1 MRLGQWVKHF
11 LVYGTGII
19 LMNLLPALM
28 IPIYTYRITPSMYG
42 VLELLNRSQEVLIV
56 ILSFGLGSAV
66 ATFYQMERDNP
77 EGQKAV
83 YSTSVQFVAV
93 FSLII
98 VLCLLVLS
106 SGISR
111 LLFGSVSYRMAIVL
125 ILLSTYFEVLFQSG
139 ILYFQSELRSSL
151 YVSIYAARSI
161 LSIFLNLIL
170 VFWWRWG
177 LIGILTATLI
187 QTSISGIAVVA
198 YMFQGTGFRFQRK
211 VIGHLLRFGGPLV
224 IGGFAMFIL
233 NNGDRY
239 FLKSC
244 WSSADVGIYGIG
256 YRLGAI
262 GLAVVLYP
270 FMKIWSVTMV
280 DISRR
285 PDGHKELSQI
295 ATYLIAACIF
305 TNLAL
310 ALFGPYLVEAITER
324 SYWGANR
331 LVPVIGL
338 AYVFYAWSVIMD
350 ASFYVTKK
358 TVYKICDTTLAAG
371 VILLLYWWLIP
382 RYEMMGAAWAT
393 VGGFASFA
401 GIKSVI
407 SQRVLRIPFEFGRI
421 GCLFGIGIILYLIG
435 AHMPTFSI
443 VPALVAR
450 SAVTIAF
457 PIILWLGGFMTPN
470 ERRAVEEYWDI
481 VRVRYLGGEQT

>member
-1 MRLGQWVKHF
+1 
-11 LVYGTGII
+11 
-19 LMNLLPALM
+19 MNLLPALM
-28 IPIYTYRITPSMYG
+28 IPIYTYRITPSIYG

-77 EGQKAV
+77 EAQKAV

-93 FSLII
+93 FSLIV

-111 LLFGSVSYRMAIVL
+111 LLFGSINYRMAVVL
-125 ILLSTYFEVLFQSG
+125 ILISTYFEVLFQSG

-151 YVSIYAARSI
+151 YVSIYTARSI
-161 LSIFLNLIL
+161 LSILLNLIL

-177 LIGILTATLI
+177 LMGILTATLI
-187 QTSISGIAVVA
+187 QTSISGIAVTA

-211 VIGHLLRFGGPLV
+211 LIGQLLSFGAPLV

-239 FLKSC
+239 FLQSYR
-244 WSSADVGIYGIG
+244 SSAEVGIYGIG

-280 DISRR
+280 DIARR
-285 PDGHKELSQI
+285 PDGHKELGQI

-310 ALFGPYLVEAITER
+310 ALFGHYLVEAIAQR
-324 SYWGANR
+324 SYWGADR
-331 LVPVIGL
+331 LIPVIGL
-338 AYVFYAWSVIMD
+338 AYVFYAWTVIMD

-358 TVYKICDTTLAAG
+358 TIYKIYDTTLAAG

-382 RYEMMGAAWAT
+382 RYGMMGAAWAT

-401 GIKSVI
+401 GIKSFF

-421 GCLFGIGIILYLIG
+421 GWLFAIGISLYLIG
-435 AHMPTFSI
+435 AHMPNFSV

-450 SAVTIAF
+450 SVVTIAF
-457 PIILWLGGFMTPN
+457 PIALWVGGFMTPK
-470 ERRAVEEYWDI
+470 ERRTVAEYWDI
-481 VRVRYLGGEQT
+481 FRVRYLGGVQT